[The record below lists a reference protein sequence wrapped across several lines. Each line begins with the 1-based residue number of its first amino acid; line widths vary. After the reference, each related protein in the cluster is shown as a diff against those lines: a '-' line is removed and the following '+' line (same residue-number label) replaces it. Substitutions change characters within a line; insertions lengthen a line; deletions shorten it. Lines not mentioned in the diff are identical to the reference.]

1 MFTNRETGGYGHYID
16 QFPDRLEM
24 YDADLNVLR
33 AEACQVIAKKM

>member
-1 MFTNRETGGYGHYID
+1 MRERLVFTGSVLTSH
-16 QFPDRLEM
+16 DRLEM